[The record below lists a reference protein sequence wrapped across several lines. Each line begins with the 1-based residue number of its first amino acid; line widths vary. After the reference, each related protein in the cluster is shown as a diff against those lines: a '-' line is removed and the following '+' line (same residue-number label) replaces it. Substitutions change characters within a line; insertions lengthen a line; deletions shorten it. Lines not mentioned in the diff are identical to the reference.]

1 MAHDYVG
8 SYAEL
13 YRLCDQAALD
23 LGGQVEGI
31 KREVIMFEPD
41 IVCMQE
47 VQWMG
52 VIFYKF
58 KLSVVRAVE
67 FKSDI
72 TSALVSD
79 TLGLIC
85 KLIPLAV
92 PTTPLLGATT
102 RLHYQFDNSRNRPV

>member
-1 MAHDYVG
+1 MRGMAHDYVG

-47 VQWMG
+47 V
-52 VIFYKF
+52 
-58 KLSVVRAVE
+58 R
-67 FKSDI
+67 
-72 TSALVSD
+72 
-79 TLGLIC
+79 
-85 KLIPLAV
+85 
-92 PTTPLLGATT
+92 
-102 RLHYQFDNSRNRPV
+102 